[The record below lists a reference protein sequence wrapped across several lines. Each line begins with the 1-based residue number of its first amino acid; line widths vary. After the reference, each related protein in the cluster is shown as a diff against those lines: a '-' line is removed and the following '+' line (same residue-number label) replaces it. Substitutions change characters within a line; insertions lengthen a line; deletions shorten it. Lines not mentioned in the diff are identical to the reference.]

1 MTVLGKLITIPWMV
15 LSFILLEGDHH
26 GDGVQPYPWD
36 SGDPP
41 DDGWQPSLGWW
52 VTKFWILGEPPL
64 DGG

>member
-1 MTVLGKLITIPWMV
+1 MGMVCNHILGTV
-15 LSFILLEGDHH
+15 
-26 GDGVQPYPWD
+26 
-36 SGDPP
+36 GDPP